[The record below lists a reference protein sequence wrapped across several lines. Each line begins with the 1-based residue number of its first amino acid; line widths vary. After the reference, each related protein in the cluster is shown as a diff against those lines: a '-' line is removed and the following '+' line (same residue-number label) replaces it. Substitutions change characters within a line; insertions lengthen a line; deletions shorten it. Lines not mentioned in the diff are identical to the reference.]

1 MSGTLGYIKPERRI
15 TIGFSDGQNYFQRQ
29 REVVLV
35 CIACH
40 ITFTGVARVGMPC
53 SNCLEPIVDLYAEVA
68 KKAKSYD
75 PAREL
80 IDRLMINRY

>member
-1 MSGTLGYIKPERRI
+1 MAAPAGYIKPDRRV
-15 TIGFSDGQNYFQRQ
+15 TIGLSNGQNYFQRQ
-29 REVVLV
+29 REPLLV

-40 ITFTGVARVGMPC
+40 ITFGGIARVGMPC
-53 SNCLEPIVDLYAEVA
+53 SNCLEPIVDLHVEIE
-68 KKAKSYD
+68 KKSKSYD